1 MTDAT
6 SATVSD
12 DEPILIPATLDEL
25 DAGDERARTT
35 SVSDADYG
43 STASGGRDLTEMREW
58 ARERAEAA
66 RQRVVEEPLRS
77 AFTALGVGV
86 IIGMLLR
93 R

>member
-25 DAGDERARTT
+25 DAGDESARTT
-35 SVSDADYG
+35 SVSDDA
-43 STASGGRDLTEMREW
+43 STEAGGRDLTEMRAW

-86 IIGMLLR
+86 VIGMLLR